1 MSALRPFCSVVVP
14 AYNAEKLLPRA
25 LQALRASDFPSDRW
39 ELIVVDDGSTDGTA
53 EVAAPFVD
61 SIVRLPGRPRG
72 PAYARNRG
80 VEVARGDVIAF
91 FDADVLVHPD
101 TLRRFVEILQAEP
114 TVGAVIGAY
123 DLNPP
128 AAGFISQYRNLVHHY
143 VHSRNAGDVETFWA
157 GAGVVR
163 RDLFVEIGCFDEWHF
178 ARPQIEDIELGAR
191 IRRSGARILLRPD
204 IQVTHLKRWTL
215 LNVIRTDTMDRGIPW
230 ARLLTHRG
238 AMMSTGTLNLRW
250 TEKLSTALVW
260 LALGLV
266 VVAGVLR
273 DARPVVAALI
283 ALAIVALVNVPL
295 WRFFARVRGP
305 LFALGAIPLHFLYH
319 VNNGL
324 SFLVGYFLVHLV
336 GPPLPD
342 PTTEAFAEIGVKRW
356 PPVPSR
362 DSPSSWTADAPKSN
376 GGAG

>member
-1 MSALRPFCSVVVP
+1 
-14 AYNAEKLLPRA
+14 
-25 LQALRASDFPSDRW
+25 
-39 ELIVVDDGSTDGTA
+39 
-53 EVAAPFVD
+53 
-61 SIVRLPGRPRG
+61 
-72 PAYARNRG
+72 
-80 VEVARGDVIAF
+80 
-91 FDADVLVHPD
+91 
-101 TLRRFVEILQAEP
+101 
-114 TVGAVIGAY
+114 
-123 DLNPP
+123 
-128 AAGFISQYRNLVHHY
+128 
-143 VHSRNAGDVETFWA
+143 
-157 GAGVVR
+157 
-163 RDLFVEIGCFDEWHF
+163 
-178 ARPQIEDIELGAR
+178 
-191 IRRSGARILLRPD
+191 
-204 IQVTHLKRWTL
+204 
-215 LNVIRTDTMDRGIPW
+215 
-230 ARLLTHRG
+230 
-238 AMMSTGTLNLRW
+238 MSTGTLKLRW

-266 VVAGVLR
+266 LVGGVVR

-283 ALAIVALVNVPL
+283 ALAIVALLNVPL